1 MSFLEKIPKSM
12 AEKYSAISSLTDAFC
27 TQHLNEEYR
36 ELVHRIL
43 GALARKRPSPLLRGK
58 ENVWAAA
65 SVLAAGHI
73 NFLNDATQT
82 PHCSSK
88 LIFEFF
94 GVAESTGHNKSR
106 EIRELLKMSP
116 LSPEWTLQ
124 SRLADNPMVWM
135 LQVNGLIIDI
145 RKAPLEVQQLA
156 FAKGL
161 IPFIPAERS
170 SETR

>member
-1 MSFLEKIPKSM
+1 M
-12 AEKYSAISSLTDAFC
+12 
-27 TQHLNEEYR
+27 
-36 ELVHRIL
+36 
-43 GALARKRPSPLLRGK
+43 
-58 ENVWAAA
+58 
-65 SVLAAGHI
+65 LAAGRV
-73 NFLNDATQT
+73 NFLYDATQT

-88 LIFEFF
+88 SIFEFF
-94 GVAESTGHNKSR
+94 KIAESTGHNKSR

-145 RKAPLEVQQLA
+145 RKAPLELQQLA

-161 IPFIPAERS
+161 IPFIPAELS